1 MAKTDVLV
9 RMKADTSG
17 YDANI
22 AKARKQLDQ
31 FGKDNLTAGGAIKQ
45 MTSTLLSSVG
55 KFATFGAAIGGAMK
69 VAKDAFNASEAS
81 VDEWGRTLEAT
92 KSVYNGFL
100 NALNTGDISGY
111 LGRIDEIV
119 AAAREAYNELDRLG
133 TMRTIQ
139 DPAKSRLESENTR
152 IRSMLAT
159 GRYIAPVGR
168 NDAFGF
174 GMKTG
179 DILSDDQKRIYESLL
194 TQGVGNLV
202 KLATNEVEQSARA
215 IDAIYT
221 KQAKELGMSVEKF
234 REGTSS
240 MDVFERK
247 VRGANLYKEYEI
259 ANAGKRFLPG
269 YKNPYEEYKGW
280 DVFRVD
286 GDAYKELVG
295 YIKEREQQI
304 SSVYAMESQVYR
316 TMNRVEGFN
325 PRIGGSGGSGGGGGK
340 GGNISTGIVY
350 PAGSV
355 GALTQEISDLK
366 KQQMLATD
374 TEAWKQWQHE
384 INVLTM
390 KVRELKGELK
400 PEAVSITDIA
410 KAQSSDSISSWKATQ
425 DENFK
430 KWAESIEKFANLPG
444 RKEVKLTE
452 TMGSISNG
460 VGSLVGGIEKLGID
474 IPDGLKDVL
483 SGIQGI
489 TSILSGISA
498 ILTVIEAVS
507 SADAIIPFAK
517 GGIVHAAG
525 GFVVPGNQYSGDLV
539 GAALSSGELV
549 LNRAQQGVLASALQ
563 SSNSGGHNLTPY
575 LDGEVIYLGV
585 KNMFNRKGEGEI
597 VTTRMLKR
605 MGLMS

>member
-215 IDAIYT
+215 IDAIYK
-221 KQAKELGMSVEKF
+221 KQATELGMSVEKF

-247 VRGANLYKEYEI
+247 VRGASLYREYEI
-259 ANAGKRFLPG
+259 ANTGKRFLPG

-286 GDAYKELVG
+286 GEAYKELVG

-316 TMNRVEGFN
+316 TMNRVEGIT
-325 PRIGGSGGSGGGGGK
+325 PRIGGSGGSGGGSGK
-340 GGNISTGIVY
+340 GGNISTGVVY

-366 KQQMLATD
+366 KQQILATD

-400 PEAVSITDIA
+400 PETVSITDIA

-425 DENFK
+425 DDNFK
-430 KWAESIEKFANLPG
+430 KWTESNEKYAKLPSDEEKNILSEISG
-444 RKEVKLTE
+444 MSGGVSQMVSGLNQ
-452 TMGSISNG
+452 MGI
-460 VGSLVGGIEKLGID
+460 K
-474 IPDGLKDVL
+474 IPQEIQSVVSVL
-483 SGIQGI
+483 QGI
-489 TSILSGISA
+489 TT
-498 ILTVIEAVS
+498 ILT
-507 SADAIIPFAK
+507 AIQTINSLKFWSN
-517 GGIVHAAG
+517 GGIVHAATG
-525 GFVVPGNQYSGDLV
+525 MVVPGNFGYDAVPSL
-539 GAALSSGELV
+539 LTSGELV
-549 LNRAQQGVLASALQ
+549 LNRAQQGVLSSALQ
-563 SSNSGGHNLTPY
+563 ANSIAGNVSQSGYVSGQNIFVGTNNY
-575 LDGEVIYLGV
+575 L
-585 KNMFNRKGEGEI
+585 KGSGQGQL
-597 VTTRMLKR
+597 VTTKMLR
-605 MGLMS
+605 QYGLIN

>member
-194 TQGVGNLV
+194 TQGIGNLV

-215 IDAIYT
+215 IDAIYK
-221 KQAKELGMSVEKF
+221 KQATELGMSVEKF

-247 VRGANLYKEYEI
+247 VRGASLYREYEI

-286 GDAYKELVG
+286 GEAYKELVG

-304 SSVYAMESQVYR
+304 S
-316 TMNRVEGFN
+316 
-325 PRIGGSGGSGGGGGK
+325 
-340 GGNISTGIVY
+340 
-350 PAGSV
+350 V

-366 KQQMLATD
+366 KQQILATD

-400 PEAVSITDIA
+400 PETVSITDIA

-425 DENFK
+425 DDNFK
-430 KWAESIEKFANLPG
+430 KWTESNEKYAKLPSDEEKNILSEISG
-444 RKEVKLTE
+444 MSGGVSQMVSGLNQ
-452 TMGSISNG
+452 MGI
-460 VGSLVGGIEKLGID
+460 K
-474 IPDGLKDVL
+474 IPQEIQSVVSVL
-483 SGIQGI
+483 QGI
-489 TSILSGISA
+489 TT
-498 ILTVIEAVS
+498 ILT
-507 SADAIIPFAK
+507 AIQTINSLKFWSN
-517 GGIVHAAG
+517 GGIVHAATG
-525 GFVVPGNQYSGDLV
+525 MVVPGNFGYDAVPSL
-539 GAALSSGELV
+539 LTSGELV
-549 LNRAQQGVLASALQ
+549 LNRAQQGVLSSALQ
-563 SSNSGGHNLTPY
+563 ANSLAGNVSQSGYVSGQNIFVGTNNY
-575 LDGEVIYLGV
+575 L
-585 KNMFNRKGEGEI
+585 KGSGQGQL
-597 VTTRMLKR
+597 VTTKMLR
-605 MGLMS
+605 QYGLIN